1 MKHSFVHYDY
11 LILTQNLFRT
21 SKINISIGN
30 ELYHDI
36 EQICRN
42 RLSSQTLSNVKKT

>member
-1 MKHSFVHYDY
+1 M
-11 LILTQNLFRT
+11 N
-21 SKINISIGN
+21 KINISTGT

-42 RLSSQTLSNVKKT
+42 RLSSQTISNVKF